1 MINSFNSL
9 RTVKHSQNW
18 PYLTL
23 TFLDLRGIII
33 AESQGKSKSKNKT
46 KLKNNCFSNGQ
57 SDWKQKGT
65 VIKMLLSDNIARLI
79 EEMLDA
85 GDGSADLKRNDLASR
100 LGCVPSQI
108 SYVISSR
115 FTPERG
121 YITESR
127 RGGGGYIRIVRVK
140 MDKNK
145 YLMHF
150 FHAIGVSVSEADAK
164 AYLTNLHDSGIITTG
179 EQRIIDAA
187 VNGSALD
194 KVPPAERNAVRAD
207 IMRHVIMALIG

>member
-1 MINSFNSL
+1 
-9 RTVKHSQNW
+9 
-18 PYLTL
+18 
-23 TFLDLRGIII
+23 
-33 AESQGKSKSKNKT
+33 
-46 KLKNNCFSNGQ
+46 
-57 SDWKQKGT
+57 
-65 VIKMLLSDNIARLI
+65 MLLSDSIARLI
-79 EEMLDA
+79 EEMLDE

-150 FHAIGVSVSEADAK
+150 FQAIGDSVSEADAR
-164 AYLTNLHDSGIITTG
+164 AYLMNLRDSGIITSQ
-179 EQRIIDAA
+179 EQHIVDAA
-187 VNGSALD
+187 VNGSSLD
-194 KVPPAERNAVRAD
+194 RVAPSERNAVRAD